1 MFALHGGA
9 MIVAYKVGRITRSSG
24 VHRTESVVD
33 WWWCNDP
40 NVGLNDLDPAGAHYT
55 FVY

>member
-1 MFALHGGA
+1 
-9 MIVAYKVGRITRSSG
+9 MIVAYKVGTVTRSSG